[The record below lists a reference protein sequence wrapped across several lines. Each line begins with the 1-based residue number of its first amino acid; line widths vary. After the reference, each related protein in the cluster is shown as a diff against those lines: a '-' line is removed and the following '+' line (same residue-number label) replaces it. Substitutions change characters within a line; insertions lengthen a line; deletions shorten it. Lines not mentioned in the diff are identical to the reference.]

1 MATPKEKQNL
11 KSDKRDKIEVE
22 EDVIATLAAGAV
34 QRVPGVYK
42 MHGSVVGDLIGLLGK
57 EAPSKG
63 VHVRFEESGKVSI
76 DVHLEVEYKSS
87 IPQIASQ
94 VQQEVRKFV
103 ESTAS
108 VEVEKVRVFVEDVR
122 PAE

>member
-1 MATPKEKQNL
+1 MATPKEKQNPE
-11 KSDKRDKIEVE
+11 SDARDKIEVE
-22 EDVIATLAAGAV
+22 EDVIATIAAGAV

-42 MHGSVVGDLIGLLGK
+42 MHGSIVGGLIGLLGK
-57 EAPSKG
+57 EASFKG

-94 VQQEVRKFV
+94 VQQEVKKFV

>member
-1 MATPKEKQNL
+1 LATPKEKQNL

-42 MHGSVVGDLIGLLGK
+42 MHGSVVGGLIGLLGK

-94 VQQEVRKFV
+94 VQQEVKKFV

-122 PAE
+122 LAE